1 MSVERILTLVALAL
15 AVIGAFATI
24 PMVGAAFAMLG
35 LAVGNYIAKEDH
47 VRVLVTALVL
57 AGGENALDAIP
68 AVGPHLTHII
78 ANVGSIAAAAAITA
92 TGGCAAGGLS
102 KPTR

>member
-24 PMVGAAFAMLG
+24 PMVGAAFAILG

-78 ANVGSIAAAAAITA
+78 ANVGSIAAAAAITIIA
-92 TGGCAAGGLS
+92 KNVWARAMPS
-102 KPTR
+102 